1 MFYHRAPSAPVRKS
15 NVCWSGCAMGQ
26 RAPASG
32 AAFNGAPPN
41 ERGPDGFGA
50 CGAGFLAL
58 GRAFDN
64 RRQMSKG
71 PTLLVWRSLLDG
83 LADGVDVFL
92 HGRRPSGRKAET
104 EVAAGARVSRG
115 RVFV

>member
-1 MFYHRAPSAPVRKS
+1 MPIL
-15 NVCWSGCAMGQ
+15 MGDILQ
-26 RAPASG
+26 G
-32 AAFNGAPPN
+32 AAMIC
-41 ERGPDGFGA
+41 RY
-50 CGAGFLAL
+50 
-58 GRAFDN
+58 RFDN

-71 PTLLVWRSLLDG
+71 PTLVWRSLLDG